1 MAEAKFR
8 FLTTEEF
15 NKLTQVEKI
24 DYLGRATAALHG
36 TAKGGPNPFSDP
48 AIAPARPDGPL
59 EKK

>member
-1 MAEAKFR
+1 MAEAEFR

-15 NKLTQVEKI
+15 NRLTQAEKI

-36 TAKGGPNPFSDP
+36 TAQGRPDPFSDP
-48 AIAPARPDGPL
+48 AVAPGRPDPPL

>member
-15 NKLTQVEKI
+15 NKLTQAEKI

-36 TAKGGPNPFSDP
+36 TAKGWPDAFSD
-48 AIAPARPDGPL
+48 AAVAPARPDEPL